1 MVFGVILLAAVVTG
15 SAFAAQQTTEGAE
28 TAAIVT
34 QDSSAVDPAPL
45 EVLNWVYLGAGAAA
59 VGLFFWRRWYRWGA
73 VRSQLSTL
81 SPVAGLA
88 MGMVMLGLGRLG
100 AQAAGWLFGIDL
112 TSADGAAMSLADS
125 GRLQL
130 GSYAAQGIILAA
142 FVWLVVRAKRSAR
155 ARRYGI
161 PRAALIGVVALLLFW
176 PIVNCVAFAAG
187 FVIEVLTGKAPD
199 PIGHTLLAQLVES
212 PVDVWLYLTIALVV
226 VGAPVYEEVLYRGIV
241 QQALVGAGMRRW
253 PAILTTSVLFTLV
266 HLGAVSSVDG
276 LLALFVL
283 SIGFGWVY
291 EKTGRL
297 SASIVMHAAFNLTN
311 LLLAWLTVGTGS

>member
-1 MVFGVILLAAVVTG
+1 
-15 SAFAAQQTTEGAE
+15 
-28 TAAIVT
+28 
-34 QDSSAVDPAPL
+34 
-45 EVLNWVYLGAGAAA
+45 
-59 VGLFFWRRWYRWGA
+59 
-73 VRSQLSTL
+73 
-81 SPVAGLA
+81 
-88 MGMVMLGLGRLG
+88 
-100 AQAAGWLFGIDL
+100 
-112 TSADGAAMSLADS
+112 MSLADS

-161 PRAALIGVVALLLFW
+161 PRASLIGVAALLLFW
-176 PIVNCVAFAAG
+176 PVVNCVAIAAG
-187 FVIEVLTGKAPD
+187 FVVEVLTGKAPD
-199 PIGHTLLAQLVES
+199 SIGHALLAQLVES
-212 PVDVWLYLTIALVV
+212 PVDVWLYLTIALAV
-226 VGAPVYEEVLYRGIV
+226 VGAPVFEEVLYRGIV

-253 PAILTTSVLFTLV
+253 PAILITSVLFTLV
-266 HLGAVSSVDG
+266 HLGAVTSVDG

-297 SASIVMHAAFNLTN
+297 SASIIMHAAFNLAN

>member
-1 MVFGVILLAAVVTG
+1 
-15 SAFAAQQTTEGAE
+15 
-28 TAAIVT
+28 
-34 QDSSAVDPAPL
+34 
-45 EVLNWVYLGAGAAA
+45 
-59 VGLFFWRRWYRWGA
+59 
-73 VRSQLSTL
+73 
-81 SPVAGLA
+81 
-88 MGMVMLGLGRLG
+88 MGMVMLGLARLG

-112 TSADGAAMSLADS
+112 TGAGGAAWSLADS

-161 PRAALIGVVALLLFW
+161 PRAALIGVAALLLFW
-176 PIVNCVAFAAG
+176 PVVNCVAFAAG

-199 PIGHTLLAQLVES
+199 PIGHALLAQLVES
-212 PVDVWLYLTIALVV
+212 PVDVWLYLAIALAV

-266 HLGAVSSVDG
+266 HLSAVTSVDG

-297 SASIVMHAAFNLTN
+297 SASITMHAAFNLAN
-311 LLLAWLTVGTGS
+311 LLLAWLSVGTGS

>member
-1 MVFGVILLAAVVTG
+1 MFGVILLAAVVTG

-28 TAAIVT
+28 AAAIVT
-34 QDSSAVDPAPL
+34 QDSSADGPAPL
-45 EVLNWVYLGAGAAA
+45 EVPIWLYFGAGLVAI
-59 VGLFFWRRWYRWGA
+59 GLFWRRRWYRWGA

-88 MGMVMLGLGRLG
+88 MGMVMLGLARLG
-100 AQAAGWLFGIDL
+100 VQAAGWLFDIDL
-112 TSADGAAMSLADS
+112 TSADGAARSLADS

-130 GSYAAQGIILAA
+130 GSYVAQGIILAA
-142 FVWLVVRAKRSAR
+142 FVWLVIRAKRSAR

-161 PRAALIGVVALLLFW
+161 PRAALIGVAALLLFW
-176 PIVNCVAFAAG
+176 PVVNCVAFAAG
-187 FVIEVLTGKAPD
+187 FVIEVLTGRAPD
-199 PIGHTLLAQLVES
+199 PIGHALLAQLVES
-212 PVDVWLYLTIALVV
+212 PVDVWLYLTIASVV
-226 VGAPVYEEVLYRGIV
+226 VGAPLYEEVLYRGIV

-266 HLGAVSSVDG
+266 HLGAVTSVDG

-297 SASIVMHAAFNLTN
+297 SASITMHAAFNLAN
-311 LLLAWLTVGTGS
+311 LLLAWLSVGFGS

>member
-1 MVFGVILLAAVVTG
+1 MFGVILLAAVVTG

-34 QDSSAVDPAPL
+34 QDSSAVDPAPF
-45 EVLNWVYLGAGAAA
+45 EVLNWVYLGVGAAA

-81 SPVAGLA
+81 SPIAGLA
-88 MGMVMLGLGRLG
+88 MAMVMLGLARLG
-100 AQAAGWLFGIDL
+100 AQAAAWLFGIDL

-142 FVWLVVRAKRSAR
+142 FVWLVVRAKQSAR
-155 ARRYGI
+155 AQRYGL
-161 PRAALIGVVALLLFW
+161 PRAVLIGVAALGLFW
-176 PIVNCVAFAAG
+176 PVVNCVAIVAG
-187 FVIEVLTGKAPD
+187 LVVEFLTGSAPD

-212 PVDVWLYLTIALVV
+212 PVDVWLYLAIALAV

-253 PAILTTSVLFTLV
+253 PAILTTSVLFALV
-266 HLGAVSSVDG
+266 HLGTVS
-276 LLALFVL
+276 LHALPLLFVL

-297 SASIVMHAAFNLTN
+297 SASIIMHAAFNLAN

>member
-1 MVFGVILLAAVVTG
+1 MAIVLAAAATG
-15 SAFAAQQTTEGAE
+15 AVFAVQQTTEGAE
-28 TAAIVT
+28 AGTTVT
-34 QDSSAVDPAPL
+34 NDSSAVNPAPL

-73 VRSQLSTL
+73 VRSQLSTF

-88 MGMVMLGLGRLG
+88 MAMVMLGLARLG
-100 AQAAGWLFGIDL
+100 AEAAGRLFGIDL
-112 TSADGAAMSLADS
+112 TGADGAAMSLADS

-130 GSYAAQGIILAA
+130 GSYAAQTIVLVA
-142 FVWLVVRAKRSAR
+142 FVWLVFRAKRSAR
-155 ARRYGI
+155 ASRYGI
-161 PRAALIGVVALLLFW
+161 PRAALIGVAALLLFW

-187 FVIEVLTGKAPD
+187 FVIEVLTGTAPES
-199 PIGHTLLAQLVES
+199 IGHALLAQLVES
-212 PVDVWLYLTIALVV
+212 PVDVWLYLTLALAV
-226 VGAPVYEEVLYRGIV
+226 VGAPLYEEVLYRGIV

-253 PAILTTSVLFTLV
+253 PAILSTSVVFTLV
-266 HLGAVSSVDG
+266 HLGPVTSVDG

-297 SASIVMHAAFNLTN
+297 SASITMHAAFNLAN
-311 LLLAWLTVGTGS
+311 LLLAWLSVGFGS

>member
-1 MVFGVILLAAVVTG
+1 MLGVILLAAVVAG

-28 TAAIVT
+28 AGTTVT
-34 QDSSAVDPAPL
+34 QDSSAVNPAPL

-73 VRSQLSTL
+73 GRSQLSTL

-88 MGMVMLGLGRLG
+88 MGMVMLGLARLG
-100 AQAAGWLFGIDL
+100 AEAAGRLFGID
-112 TSADGAAMSLADS
+112 TTGADGTAMSLADS

-142 FVWLVVRAKRSAR
+142 FVWLVVRGAKRSAR
-155 ARRYGI
+155 PRRYGI
-161 PRAALIGVVALLLFW
+161 PRAALIGVAALLLVW
-176 PIVNCVAFAAG
+176 PVFNCVAIAAG
-187 FVIEVLTGKAPD
+187 LVVELLTGSAPD
-199 PIGHTLLAQLVES
+199 PIGHTLLAQLVVS
-212 PVDVWLYLTIALVV
+212 PVDVWLYLTIVLAV

-253 PAILTTSVLFTLV
+253 PAILTTSVLFALV
-266 HLGAVSSVDG
+266 HLGAVP
-276 LLALFVL
+276 LHALPLLFVL

-291 EKTGRL
+291 EKTGRMW
-297 SASIVMHAAFNLTN
+297 ASITMHAAFNLVN
-311 LLLAWLTVGTGS
+311 LLLAWLTVGLGS

>member
-1 MVFGVILLAAVVTG
+1 MFGVILLAAVVTG
-15 SAFAAQQTTEGAE
+15 SAFAAQPTTEGAE
-28 TAAIVT
+28 AGSTVT
-34 QDSSAVDPAPL
+34 KDSSAVDPAPL

-88 MGMVMLGLGRLG
+88 MGMVMLGLAGLG

-155 ARRYGI
+155 AQRYGL
-161 PRAALIGVVALLLFW
+161 PQAVLIGVAALLLFW
-176 PIVNCVAFAAG
+176 PVVNCVAIVAG
-187 FVIEVLTGKAPD
+187 FVVKVVTGSAPD
-199 PIGHTLLAQLVES
+199 PIAHALLAQLVES
-212 PVDVWLYLTIALVV
+212 PVDVWLYLAIVLAA
-226 VGAPVYEEVLYRGIV
+226 VGAPLYEEVLYRGIV

-253 PAILTTSVLFTLV
+253 PAILTTSVLFSLV
-266 HLGAVSSVDG
+266 HLGTVPLHA
-276 LLALFVL
+276 LPLLFVL
-283 SIGFGWVY
+283 SIGFGWAY

-297 SASIVMHAAFNLTN
+297 SASITMHAAFNLTN

>member
-1 MVFGVILLAAVVTG
+1 
-15 SAFAAQQTTEGAE
+15 
-28 TAAIVT
+28 
-34 QDSSAVDPAPL
+34 
-45 EVLNWVYLGAGAAA
+45 
-59 VGLFFWRRWYRWGA
+59 
-73 VRSQLSTL
+73 
-81 SPVAGLA
+81 
-88 MGMVMLGLGRLG
+88 
-100 AQAAGWLFGIDL
+100 
-112 TSADGAAMSLADS
+112 MSLADS

-161 PRAALIGVVALLLFW
+161 PRAALIGVAALLLFW
-176 PIVNCVAFAAG
+176 PVVNCVAFTAG
-187 FVIEVLTGKAPD
+187 FVIEVLTGRAPD
-199 PIGHTLLAQLVES
+199 PIGHALLAQLVES
-212 PVDVWLYLTIALVV
+212 PVDVWLYLTIALAV

-266 HLGAVSSVDG
+266 HLGAVTSVDG

-297 SASIVMHAAFNLTN
+297 SASITMHAAFNLAN
-311 LLLAWLTVGTGS
+311 LLLAWLSVG